1 MIKKTFDFIVHGG
14 QVTVEGKPQWPDL
27 LTLRMTHQQA
37 LALIRALASQ
47 LESGEDD
54 GEVTVVNVG
63 ILIEDTEA

>member
-1 MIKKTFDFIVHGG
+1 MKKTFDFIVHGG

-37 LALIRALASQ
+37 LSLIQALASQ

-54 GEVTVVNVG
+54 GGVTIVRVG
-63 ILIEDTEA
+63 ILIEDAEA